1 MTFKPDTTFNSSHK
15 MGDARITLEKALA
28 KFPEHN
34 DASDDGKVEHGWS
47 GSFKAKDGTEMRASF
62 WCWKGSLRWGNQV
75 SIWVDKPEY
84 LVEFKR
90 FIEA

>member
-15 MGDARITLEKALA
+15 MGEAKISLDKALI

-62 WCWKGSLRWGNQV
+62 WCWKGSLRHGGYVSLWVSNQMYL
-75 SIWVDKPEY
+75 PEFIRY
-84 LVEFKR
+84 
-90 FIEA
+90 IEA

>member
-1 MTFKPDTTFNSSHK
+1 MRFIPDQTFNSSHK
-15 MGDARITLEKALA
+15 MGDARITLSKALA
-28 KFPEHN
+28 KFPNPETE
-34 DASDDGKVEHGWS
+34 DGDGKVEFQWS
-47 GSFKAKDGTEMRASF
+47 GSFVAADGTKMRASF

-84 LVEFKR
+84 LPEFKR